1 MNNHNE
7 TIEITIDDYSSPIE
21 VFVNED
27 ETIESV
33 FEKFAHLNHTHLP
46 VVSGSVP
53 VGMILYDD
61 LLKLDISTKDKK
73 LRVKDLDLPKPYCVL
88 TGSPMDVVAFDM
100 SQRKIESALVVN
112 KQGELES
119 IFTSVDALNALIE
132 VVRGDYSAA
141 PVHAYAV

>member
-21 VFVNED
+21 VYVSED

-33 FEKFAHLNHTHLP
+33 FEKFAHFNHTHLP
-46 VVSGSVP
+46 VVRGKVP

-61 LLKLDISTKDKK
+61 LLKLDISFKDKK
-73 LRVKDLDLPKPYCVL
+73 LKVKDLDLPEPYCVV

-112 KQGELES
+112 AQGEIES

-132 VVRGDYSAA
+132 VVRGDYSNA
-141 PVHAYAV
+141 PVHAYAG